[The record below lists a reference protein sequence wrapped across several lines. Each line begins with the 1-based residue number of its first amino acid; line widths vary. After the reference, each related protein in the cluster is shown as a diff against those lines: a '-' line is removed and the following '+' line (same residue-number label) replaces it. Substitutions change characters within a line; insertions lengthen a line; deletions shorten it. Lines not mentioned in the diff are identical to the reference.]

1 MKIINFFKIVVKKIL
16 LLFLILSTT
25 GITNLLTITPVH
37 ADSFYPSG
45 NVGGCHVAT
54 VVGVQYNSIG
64 GNGVNWNSSDIDG
77 VNGNWIQ
84 SHHFTQ
90 VADITYP
97 DAHRYPYIAD
107 RVAVPPNTRVEIGSW
122 TYSYA
127 DHGVNIDAIH
137 LFTSRSNPA
146 DGDLTRLGAGG
157 SYGTVNMNGFP
168 DRSGKYITT
177 GSLGYFPDRVSSYG
191 QVIYSFETIQPIQLQ
206 SFTATPIWNGA
217 NLTVRYTAVIRN
229 VSAYNLCNIRFRDVM
244 PSGAVYDQTHCI
256 NSGQNLT
263 ITYDENWGTN
273 YPNTIVNDPA
283 TIWDNNWHEETQ
295 SGTQPS
301 VMTFDDPT
309 IRPGVVMRDDLGA
322 PSNWNAGQPV
332 WGQIERPPIIV
343 ALVPYWFNSGQVQL
357 EVPPVLSVTK
367 TVTDEDE
374 TNVETNNS
382 RPNDDITYNITVRNT
397 GGHANNVVVVDDYD
411 QSLLAIINSGGGA
424 DNGNTITWNIP
435 VLQHDE
441 TRTFQIQ
448 ARTTSPLAHGSYNAP
463 NLVTVDSDETTPIN
477 DSTRTTITAEVRME
491 IDKTVSDSDEAPSGS
506 NHIQGGNPTNTERQA
521 TYRIRISNTGDA
533 DAHNT
538 VIHDDVTPIIRNGRI
553 LTISDNGILT
563 TQMNGNGQLTGQ
575 IVWNIGDLPQ
585 TETREV
591 QFTVQFNAGIEDN
604 TQIQNIAEV
613 RTSEVPPVSD
623 TTLTTI
629 HSPILEIT
637 KDDGVENADPSDT
650 IHWAITV
657 RNTGTGNAYNV
668 EVYDIV
674 PERMTVSD
682 ISDDGAWDGNTRRVA
697 WSTTEPQYILNGSYQ
712 PDSRSTWGSNKTL
725 TFNAKLDAIFPIGTT
740 NLTNIAITETSFY
753 PPDQAE
759 HNLPVEAYPNNDI
772 EKYVINETSV
782 ANNRSF
788 SGNNVDSTEFG
799 ADADS
804 VFENEKDVHALAG
817 DTLRYTLVYRN
828 TGNAHSPDTYI
839 SDHLP
844 KYITDSNGN
853 RFQIVLLND
862 IHDAS
867 EGFVITETED
877 GFDIVWDIG
886 ELQVGNEWNTKSF
899 RIKLNSD
906 STTTLSSEDTQ
917 RLINNISEI
926 GSENELVRIDTD
938 NATVRV
944 NQPNATI
951 EKTSDKIEYQSDEEV
966 IYTITISN
974 IGNAKASGIVSDS
987 LPEGL
992 SFKST
997 NYASVKTQVN
1007 GRDLS
1012 FSVDLDPNQ
1021 SIEIS
1026 ITASI
1031 DIPVTDLEVFNNKA
1045 VYKYEDDNSN
1055 NRPDVDDDIDITV
1068 HAPILELVK
1077 EQTLPEYIAP
1087 AQPIVYTINF
1097 RNVGTGYSPNTILT
1111 DNLPEHVTF
1120 VEFLPSDNGFT
1131 GVYDEANNSV
1141 SWDLGKLESN
1151 QSGSVSFRV
1160 VIDIPTPDGT
1170 EIKNTA
1176 IITNPVSDEVESEVI
1191 TATASSCCMGGFIW
1205 EDENS
1210 NAIYDE
1216 EEKGISNVR
1225 INISWEATE
1234 YLPEHNV
1241 DIFTSENG
1249 HYEYNGLPYFT
1260 VLTVRVFKPQG
1271 YDNITTPSEFK
1282 LVLLPPTDDG
1292 VIEDYVKDGV
1302 RYLTA
1307 SGCSNFFNA
1316 GIYRDVIIAQT
1327 GLSVLIPLSIGITLI
1342 GSGIA
1347 LINLIHKSKKKKQ

>member
-1 MKIINFFKIVVKKIL
+1 MKILRHFQSVAKRIL
-16 LLFLILSTT
+16 LLFLVFSTT
-25 GITNLLTITPVH
+25 GLTNLLIVTPVH

-64 GNGVNWNSSDIDG
+64 GNGVNWNSSDLDG

-191 QVIYSFETIQPIQLQ
+191 QVIYSFDTIQPIQLQ

-229 VSAYNLCNIRFRDVM
+229 ISTYNLCNIRFRDVM

-263 ITYDENWGTN
+263 ITYDENWGTS

-295 SGTQPS
+295 SGVQPS
-301 VMTFDDPT
+301 VMTFDDPN

-357 EVPPVLSVTK
+357 DVPPILSVSK

-382 RPNDDITYNITVRNT
+382 RPNDDITYDITVRNT

-411 QSLLAIINSGGGA
+411 QSLISITNSGGGV
-424 DNGNTITWNIP
+424 DNGNAITWNIP
-435 VLQHDE
+435 VLQHNE

-448 ARTTSPLAHGSYNAP
+448 AKTTSPLAHGSYNAP
-463 NLVTVDSDETTPIN
+463 NLVTVDSDETNPIN

-506 NHIQGGNPTNTERQA
+506 NHIQGGNPLNTERQA
-521 TYRIRISNTGDA
+521 TYRIRIANTGDA

-538 VIHDDVTPIIRNGRI
+538 IIHDDVTPILRNGRI
-553 LTISDNGILT
+553 LTISDNGVLT

-575 IVWNIGDLPQ
+575 IVWSIGDLPQ

-591 QFTVQFNAGIEDN
+591 QFTVQFNAGIDDN

-613 RTSEVPPVSD
+613 RTNEVPPVSD

-637 KDDGVENADPSDT
+637 KDDGVESADPSD
-650 IHWAITV
+650 IVHWVITV

-697 WSTTEPQYILNGSYQ
+697 WSTTEPQYILNGSFQ
-712 PDSRSTWGSNKTL
+712 PDPRSTWGTNKTL
-725 TFNAKLDAIFPIGTT
+725 TFNAKLDPVFPVGTT
-740 NLTNIAITETSFY
+740 SLTNVAITETSFF

-759 HNLPVEAYPNNDI
+759 HNLPVEAYPINDI

-782 ANNRSF
+782 SNNRDF
-788 SGNNVDSTEFG
+788 SGKDVDSTEFG
-799 ADADS
+799 ADADT
-804 VFENEKDVHALAG
+804 VLGNEKDVHAIAG
-817 DTLRYTLVYRN
+817 DTLRYTLIYRN
-828 TGNAHSPDTYI
+828 TGNAHSPNTYV

-844 KYITDSNGN
+844 KYLIDSNGE
-853 RFQIVLLND
+853 RYQIVIQENISD
-862 IHDAS
+862 ISD
-867 EGFVITETED
+867 GVNITETED
-877 GFDIVWDIG
+877 GFDIVWNIG
-886 ELQVGNEWNTKSF
+886 ELQVGNEWKSKSF

-906 STTTLSSEDTQ
+906 STKTLSSQETE
-917 RLINNISEI
+917 RLINNVSEI
-926 GSENELVRIDTD
+926 SSDNELVRIDTD
-938 NATVRV
+938 NAIIRV
-944 NQPNATI
+944 NQPNALI
-951 EKTSDKIEYQSDEEV
+951 VKSSDKIEYQSDEEV
-966 IYTITISN
+966 IYSISVTN
-974 IGNAKASGIVSDS
+974 NGSAKATGVISDT

-992 SFKST
+992 SFKGTDFPSE
-997 NYASVKTQVN
+997 KTHVN
-1007 GRDLS
+1007 GRDLA
-1012 FSVDLDPNQ
+1012 FDVELNPNQ
-1021 SIEIS
+1021 SIAIH

-1031 DIPVTDLEVFNNKA
+1031 DVPIQDLEIFNNKA
-1045 VYKYEDDNSN
+1045 IYSYKDDNSN
-1055 NRPDVDDDIDITV
+1055 NRPNVEDDVDITV
-1068 HAPILELVK
+1068 HAPILELIK
-1077 EQTLPEYIAP
+1077 EQTLPEYISP
-1087 AQPIVYTINF
+1087 AQAIVYTINF
-1097 RNVGTGYSPNTILT
+1097 RNIGTGYSPKTVLT
-1111 DNLPEHVTF
+1111 DNLPEHVKF
-1120 VEFLPSDNGFT
+1120 VEFIPSEDGFIGT
-1131 GVYDEANNSV
+1131 YDEINHRIT
-1141 SWDLGKLESN
+1141 WDLGKLESN

-1160 VIDIPTPDGT
+1160 VITIPTPDGT
-1170 EIKNTA
+1170 EIRNIA
-1176 IITNPVSDEVESEVI
+1176 IISDPVIEDVESEVI

-1216 EEKGISNVR
+1216 DEKGISDVK

-1260 VLTVRVFKPQG
+1260 VLTIRVFKPQG

-1282 LVLLPPTDDG
+1282 LVLLPPNDDG
-1292 VIEDYVKDGV
+1292 IIEDYVKDGV

-1327 GLSVLIPLSIGITLI
+1327 GLSVLIPLSV
-1342 GSGIA
+1342 GIA
-1347 LINLIHKSKKKKQ
+1347 LIGTGSILIKLIIKSKKKKQ